1 MRRHLQINFF
11 KGKIVKYKTLA
22 FALIA
27 SFVTI
32 ASAQEVVQYDY
43 ARVVNV
49 DPILK
54 TGFNTVPR
62 QSCTTIMQVG
72 TNQEKQSC
80 TTYHDKMYYTTPIGY
95 NVTIEYDGELRTVKL
110 AKEPAMRVPIKVV
123 KRIFVI
129 E

>member
-1 MRRHLQINFF
+1 MRRQLQINFF
-11 KGKIVKYKTLA
+11 EGTIEKYKTLA
-22 FALIA
+22 IALLASIA
-27 SFVTI
+27 TI
-32 ASAQEVVQYDY
+32 ASAQEVVHYDH

-49 DPILK
+49 EPILK
-54 TGFNTVPR
+54 TGYNTVPR

-72 TNQEKQSC
+72 TNQEQQSC
-80 TTYHDKMYYTTPIGY
+80 KTYHDKMYYTTPIGY

>member
-1 MRRHLQINFF
+1 MRPQLQINFF
-11 KGKIVKYKTLA
+11 EGTIVKYKTLA
-22 FALIA
+22 IALLA
-27 SFVTI
+27 SFAAI
-32 ASAQEVVQYDY
+32 ASAQEVVHYDH

-49 DPILK
+49 EPILK
-54 TGFNTVPR
+54 TGYNTVPR
-62 QSCTTIMQVG
+62 QSCTTMMQVG
-72 TNQEKQSC
+72 STQEQQKC

-110 AKEPAMRVPIKVV
+110 AKEPAMRIPIKVV